1 MNSLKKYIRYA
12 TNTTSEFTQDS
23 EFKQVMA
30 NINENINSA
39 TGLQDS
45 SLRGIK
51 SHRKQNRDNESDLVS

>member
-39 TGLQDS
+39 TGL
-45 SLRGIK
+45 
-51 SHRKQNRDNESDLVS
+51 

>member
-23 EFKQVMA
+23 EFRQVMD

-39 TGLQDS
+39 TGLQDG
-45 SLRGIK
+45 SLRDIK